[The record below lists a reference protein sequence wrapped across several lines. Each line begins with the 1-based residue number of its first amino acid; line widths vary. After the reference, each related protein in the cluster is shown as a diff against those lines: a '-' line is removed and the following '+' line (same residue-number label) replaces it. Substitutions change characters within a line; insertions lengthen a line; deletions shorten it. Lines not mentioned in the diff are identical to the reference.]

1 MAATER
7 YVALNH
13 QRLLEE
19 GFMHALL
26 DPLYNAL
33 ACGMA
38 TARHRNHPL
47 IERDRERRVAEALAE
62 SPRTLSKAARL
73 SLLSDPVVMARL
85 HQAVWS
91 DTQRYEQWHSA
102 YQSLAAAHRAPR

>member
-1 MAATER
+1 D
-7 YVALNH
+7 
-13 QRLLEE
+13 

-47 IERDRERRVAEALAE
+47 IARDRDARVTHALAE
-62 SPRTLSKAARL
+62 SPRTLGKAERL
-73 SLLSDPVVMARL
+73 TLLSDPVVMARL
-85 HQAVWS
+85 HQALWA
-91 DTQRYEQWHSA
+91 DPERYSQWHTAYRQLAPAYRLSTSA
-102 YQSLAAAHRAPR
+102 